1 MEMFRM
7 NCVVASAATLVSAA
21 LIGTAAHA
29 HITLEKQSAPAD
41 TSYKAVLRVPHG
53 CEGSATVRLRVRI
66 PDGVL
71 NVKPQPKPGWTIAT
85 VKEKLATPA
94 VLGHG
99 REVTETIREVSWSG
113 GKLPDD
119 YYDEFAFRVELPDT
133 PGKTIYFPVVQEC
146 EKGVE
151 RWIEIPQ
158 PGKSRRDYEKPAPEL
173 KLLPKRER

>member
-1 MEMFRM
+1 MFRM
-7 NCVVASAATLVSAA
+7 SRVVASAATLVSAA

-29 HITLEKQSAPAD
+29 HVTLEKPSAPGGA
-41 TSYKAVLRVPHG
+41 SYKAVLRVPHG
-53 CEGSATVRLRVRI
+53 CAGAATIGLRVRI

-71 NVKPQPKPGWTIAT
+71 NVKPQPKPGWKITT
-85 VKEKLATPA
+85 VKEKLAKPA

-99 REVTETIREVSWSG
+99 REVTETVREVSWSG

-119 YYDEFAFRVELPDT
+119 YYDEFAFRVELPDL
-133 PGKTIYFPVVQEC
+133 PGKTLYFPVVQEC

-151 RWIEIPQ
+151 RWIEIPE

-173 KLLPKRER
+173 KLLPKREQR